1 MDRGARRG
9 ALDKEVK
16 LPELAVVRISGLVVA
31 FCRALARREA
41 TPSEKDGTPV
51 WPESRGGTGW
61 TPMMTKGTIRGSEDE
76 EVRDVSALEGRSEER
91 DVVEG
96 VSTDIVVLAVDDR
109 RDVMGVA
116 GRSSNDVVILS
127 KSSSVSNVGECSAVV
142 VVVVVVGVDDED
154 ELSALNRYIKRY
166 VKDDPVES
174 SAADVPNDASESLL
188 RA

>member
-16 LPELAVVRISGLVVA
+16 LPELGVVRISGLVVA

-76 EVRDVSALEGRSEER
+76 EVRDVSALEGRSER

-109 RDVMGVA
+109 RDGMGVA

-142 VVVVVVGVDDED
+142 VVVVLVDVDDED
-154 ELSALNRYIKRY
+154 ELRALNRYIKRY

-174 SAADVPNDASESLL
+174 SATDLPDDASESLL